1 MLISES
7 KIITA
12 RVSFSNKRKE
22 SVMKRFVFVLAM
34 ALSFLPLT
42 AQAAIVDLPDAGQR
56 HFLGKTY
63 SRIIKSAVFT

>member
-1 MLISES
+1 
-7 KIITA
+7 
-12 RVSFSNKRKE
+12 
-22 SVMKRFVFVLAM
+22 MKRFVFVLAM